1 MFDKKS
7 NDIINNIAHG
17 MSDSANERVDDVNGG
32 MNGLKD
38 VKVPERG
45 SKGKMLMKGGVVGGC
60 KVMEHVTDPRDVLG
74 MHGVCE
80 RDLPKEC
87 VADETEVGS
96 TCNRKSIVGRRVLRA
111 RKVNVSEKK
120 RQNEV
125 IDCDGIN
132 STTSETP
139 TDELKI
145 TGEDDSVR
153 RVMIGGRL
161 LKVHKVGV
169 NEQKRRICE
178 PNNKDCDGINS
189 DDLTLVVV
197 NGKRE
202 NDSSDLEVR
211 APAKPLKATNDSD
224 IKMFE
229 GNISDMTDA
238 PDISTSYCVNT
249 EPVSDPEDN
258 SDCRVVIND
267 ALPDLSD
274 TPQIVWRLPDDDV
287 PSNLNAWERHYR
299 PNAP

>member
-1 MFDKKS
+1 
-7 NDIINNIAHG
+7 
-17 MSDSANERVDDVNGG
+17 MSDSTNERVDGMNGE

-38 VKVPERG
+38 VKVAERG
-45 SKGKMLMKGGVVGGC
+45 GKGKMLMKGGIVGGC
-60 KVMEHVTDPRDVLG
+60 KAMDHVTDPRDVLG
-74 MHGVCE
+74 MHGTCE

-111 RKVNVSEKK
+111 RKVNASEKK
-120 RQNEV
+120 QQNEAK
-125 IDCDGIN
+125 DCDGVN
-132 STTSETP
+132 STTSETL
-139 TDELKI
+139 TDGLKI
-145 TGEDDSVR
+145 TDEDDSVR
-153 RVMIGGRL
+153 HVMIGSRL
-161 LKVHKVGV
+161 LKVRKVGV

-178 PNNKDCDGINS
+178 LNNKDCDGNNS

-211 APAKPLKATNDSD
+211 AQAKPLKATNNPD

-229 GNISDMTDA
+229 GNIAGMTDA
-238 PDISTSYCVNT
+238 PDMSTSYRVDT

-258 SDCRVVIND
+258 PDCRVVIND
-267 ALPDLSD
+267 TLHDLSD

-287 PSNLNAWERHYR
+287 PSNLNAWEKHYR
-299 PNAP
+299 PTAP